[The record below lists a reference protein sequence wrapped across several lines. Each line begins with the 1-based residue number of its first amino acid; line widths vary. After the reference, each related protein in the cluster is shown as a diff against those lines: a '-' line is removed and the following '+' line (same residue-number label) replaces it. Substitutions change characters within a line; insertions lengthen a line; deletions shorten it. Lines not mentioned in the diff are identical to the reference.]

1 MASIFIEGATHEK
14 FLPPRTRAIDLR
26 REVKPHGHGADEDL
40 RHLQATIPPHE
51 QPSKILPEVR
61 QDAQGTFFSHR
72 QTPLGRTRA
81 REEAFFGH
89 LALTKISWKTVK
101 LVRKSKTNSPKLIC
115 KSIKTTDKTKE
126 RRNRY
131 DPYEHL

>member
-1 MASIFIEGATHEK
+1 MPIFYPHE
-14 FLPPRTRAIDLR
+14 LAHIDLR
-26 REVKPHGHGADEDL
+26 REVKPHDHGADEDL
-40 RHLQATIPPHE
+40 RHLQATRSTPRAAE
-51 QPSKILPEVR
+51 SKILPEVR

-72 QTPLGRTRA
+72 QAPLGRTRA

-101 LVRKSKTNSPKLIC
+101 LVSKSTTNFPKLIC

>member
-1 MASIFIEGATHEK
+1 MKNFYPHEPAH
-14 FLPPRTRAIDLR
+14 FDLR
-26 REVKPHGHGADEDL
+26 REVKPHDHGADEDL

-81 REEAFFGH
+81 REETFFGH
-89 LALTKISWKTVK
+89 LALTKISWKTVQ
-101 LVRKSKTNSPKLIC
+101 LVRKSKTNFPKLIC